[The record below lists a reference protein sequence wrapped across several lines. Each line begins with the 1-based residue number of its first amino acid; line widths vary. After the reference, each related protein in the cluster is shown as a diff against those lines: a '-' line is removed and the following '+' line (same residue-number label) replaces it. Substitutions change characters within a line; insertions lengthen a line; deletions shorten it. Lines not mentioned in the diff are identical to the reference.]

1 MILFYFIFRRN
12 PTTKTYSEK
21 FIWFLLRKSCWNVGV
36 WFKMYTGFIFYY
48 YTAAVLCFLTHF
60 LLLLLPWLFYTAVLE
75 FQRSFTVVRCF
86 HSSNA
91 LFFFLSPETKKN
103 RFGQVWQQ
111 KKHTCICIRFCF
123 VCFLFVLVFFF
134 LISCVSNYI
143 EIKLPIYNSCRW
155 HRNNKTWRQEMR
167 WDENK
172 WSCKCE

>member
-12 PTTKTYSEK
+12 PTTKTYSHK
-21 FIWFLLRKSCWNVGV
+21 KIIWFLLRKSCWNVGV

-91 LFFFLSPETKKN
+91 LFFSYPLRNIHWKTHQKESFRASVTAKETYVHMHQILFRLFFI
-103 RFGQVWQQ
+103 RFG
-111 KKHTCICIRFCF
+111 
-123 VCFLFVLVFFF
+123 FFF
-134 LISCVSNYI
+134 F
-143 EIKLPIYNSCRW
+143 
-155 HRNNKTWRQEMR
+155 
-167 WDENK
+167 D
-172 WSCKCE
+172 